1 MSGKGCN
8 CITGR
13 NSWWKFF
20 QQYFFWS
27 QWWCCPGLKADQ
39 HFEAPQEI
47 DNKHYFVWGGKNV
60 FWRILIQTEEKHVSL
75 CNHVMNLDAE
85 LSLKLKFLFRGIS
98 EIRSKWVKQHQIFP
112 SNSQVCQGLS
122 KIDYLTPVINAKKSI
137 TCVQTVQLILTS
149 ALWVGEHVTW
159 N

>member
-1 MSGKGCN
+1 
-8 CITGR
+8 
-13 NSWWKFF
+13 
-20 QQYFFWS
+20 
-27 QWWCCPGLKADQ
+27 
-39 HFEAPQEI
+39 
-47 DNKHYFVWGGKNV
+47 
-60 FWRILIQTEEKHVSL
+60 
-75 CNHVMNLDAE
+75 MNLDAE

-149 ALWVGEHVTW
+149 ALWVGEHVT
-159 N
+159 